1 VVAAGQGRRFGGEV
15 GKQWVEVAGQAL
27 VDWSIALLLG
37 VAERVTVA
45 IPEEDLSAPPSAYAG
60 NPRVGWIAGGA
71 SRWQSVLHALDAV
84 GGEADDLVAVHDGA
98 RPATAPEDVAAVIAA
113 AEREGAA
120 VLGRAASDTMKRVAE
135 GRIVATVARDELFR
149 AETPQ
154 VVRRDLLQ
162 RSLAEV
168 AAVGLDP
175 TDESSAVELLS
186 DLRIVAVPARFA
198 NPKVTEPGDL
208 ELVASLLA
216 ARIESRR

>member
-1 VVAAGQGRRFGGEV
+1 MAAGQGRRFGGEV

-45 IPEEDLSAPPSAYAG
+45 IPEQDLNAPPSTYAA
-60 NPRVGWIAGGA
+60 NPRVGWIAGGT
-71 SRWQSVLHALDAV
+71 SRWQSVLHAFEAV

-120 VLGRAASDTMKRVAE
+120 VLGRPASDTMKRVAE
-135 GRIVATVARDELFR
+135 GRIVATVAREELFR

-154 VVRRDLLQ
+154 VLRRDLMQ
-162 RSLAEV
+162 RCTAEV
-168 AAVGLDP
+168 AAAGIDP

-186 DLRIVAVPARFA
+186 DAHVVAVPARYA

-208 ELVASLLA
+208 ELVRSLLA
-216 ARIESRR
+216 VRG